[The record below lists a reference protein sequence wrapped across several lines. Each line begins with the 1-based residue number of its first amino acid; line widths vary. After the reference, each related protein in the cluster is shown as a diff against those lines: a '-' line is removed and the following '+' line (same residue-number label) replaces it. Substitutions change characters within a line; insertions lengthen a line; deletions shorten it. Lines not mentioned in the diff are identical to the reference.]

1 MQDIRLIALD
11 LDGTVF
17 DDQKN
22 ISPRTLAAIRAAL
35 DAGIDVIPATG
46 RSVTGVPKEFLH
58 MEGVRYA
65 LTSNGASVVE
75 LTTGRPV
82 VTLPFETEQALKV
95 LETLRQALAANL
107 VTMGVEAAA
116 TESLEVLVPKV
127 LRIPQ
132 GDISAEVFLASVL
145 PAFDVSHG
153 FFSTGETASFDGM
166 CTISAVC
173 KATALRLTIT
183 GVGATTLT
191 LTGTGWTVETAA
203 GEEPEADT
211 LTATYAPAGGVFR
224 VDGQAALD
232 GVEITGDGET
242 AVTASIRVSAVGA
255 SGTVLPATGATE
267 LQIKY
272 KATWSTI
279 EAGSP
284 TWGDLEGRTWDQ
296 MEQISKPGAG

>member
-1 MQDIRLIALD
+1 MSIQSEITRITSQRDAM
-11 LDGTVF
+11 
-17 DDQKN
+17 
-22 ISPRTLAAIRAAL
+22 AAVLETTPPAPAAL
-35 DAGIDVIPATG
+35 S
-46 RSVTGVPKEFLH
+46 RCSE
-58 MEGVRYA
+58 
-65 LTSNGASVVE
+65 
-75 LTTGRPV
+75 
-82 VTLPFETEQALKV
+82 V
-95 LETLRQALAANL
+95 LETLRQALAENL

-145 PAFDVSHG
+145 PAFDVSYG

-166 CTISAVC
+166 CTISAVN

-211 LTATYAPAGGVFR
+211 LTATYAPVGGVFR

-242 AVTASIRVSAVGA
+242 AVTASIQVSAVGA

-267 LQIKY
+267 LRFQY

-296 MEQISKPGAG
+296 MEHISKPGAG

>member
-1 MQDIRLIALD
+1 MSIQSEITRITAQRDAM
-11 LDGTVF
+11 
-17 DDQKN
+17 
-22 ISPRTLAAIRAAL
+22 AAVLETAPPTPAAL
-35 DAGIDVIPATG
+35 SRCG
-46 RSVTGVPKEFLH
+46 E
-58 MEGVRYA
+58 
-65 LTSNGASVVE
+65 
-75 LTTGRPV
+75 
-82 VTLPFETEQALKV
+82 V

-132 GDISAEVFLASVL
+132 GDTSAEVFVASAL
-145 PAFDVSHG
+145 PAFDVAYG
-153 FFSTGETASFDGM
+153 FFAGGEVASFDGM
-166 CTISAVC
+166 CTISAIC

-211 LTATYAPAGGVFR
+211 LTATYAPAGGVVR

-232 GVEITGDGET
+232 RVEITGDGET
-242 AVTASIRVSAVGA
+242 AVIATIQISAVGS
-255 SGTVLPATGATE
+255 SGAVLQATGTTE
-267 LQIKY
+267 LRFQY

-284 TWGDLEGRTWDQ
+284 TWGDLDGKTWDQ
-296 MEQISKPGAG
+296 LEKISKPGAG

>member
-1 MQDIRLIALD
+1 MSIQSEITRITAQRDAM
-11 LDGTVF
+11 
-17 DDQKN
+17 
-22 ISPRTLAAIRAAL
+22 AAVLETTPPAPAAL
-35 DAGIDVIPATG
+35 S
-46 RSVTGVPKEFLH
+46 RCSE
-58 MEGVRYA
+58 
-65 LTSNGASVVE
+65 
-75 LTTGRPV
+75 
-82 VTLPFETEQALKV
+82 V
-95 LETLRQALAANL
+95 LETLRQALAENL

-242 AVTASIRVSAVGA
+242 AVTASIQVSAVGT
-255 SGTVLPATGATE
+255 SGAVLPATGATE
-267 LQIKY
+267 LRFQY

-296 MEQISKPGAG
+296 MEQNSKPGAG